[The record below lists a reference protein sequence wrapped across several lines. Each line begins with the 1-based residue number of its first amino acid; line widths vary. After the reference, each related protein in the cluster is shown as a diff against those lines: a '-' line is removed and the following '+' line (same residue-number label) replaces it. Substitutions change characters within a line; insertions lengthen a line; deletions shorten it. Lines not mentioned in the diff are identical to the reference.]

1 VPKRQYNVKG
11 VESGGGD
18 FVPLKPGLYQMKVVE
33 AVTEKPDGKDERV
46 HVQLEVVADSKGKKV
61 KPQDQG
67 YDKSAQ
73 FGRIHDYVNL
83 ESEAAAFKLAQYLEA
98 TGKVDRD
105 KPKTEKGTFDPDK
118 EWPGKIILVRVK
130 ADSWQGEPT
139 AKAGN
144 ILPLPEDAE
153 PEDEDGDEDEDED
166 SEDEDDDDSD
176 EDDSDDDDDDSDDED
191 DEDEDDEAWTEEELG
206 EEDDDSLESI
216 AFDDEEGYGLDKKG
230 MYTGKGKKKK
240 LNRKKV
246 IAAILEAQEEDD
258 DEDDEDEDGNSE
270 EQDYSEMSL
279 DDLKS
284 EVADRELEVK
294 GKATKKKLIE
304 LLKADDEED
313 PF

>member
-118 EWPGKIILVRVK
+118 
-130 ADSWQGEPT
+130 
-139 AKAGN
+139 
-144 ILPLPEDAE
+144 
-153 PEDEDGDEDEDED
+153 DED

>member
-153 PEDEDGDEDEDED
+153 PEDEDG
-166 SEDEDDDDSD
+166 
-176 EDDSDDDDDDSDDED
+176 
-191 DEDEDDEAWTEEELG
+191 ELG